1 MNGGESW
8 AVVLAAGSG
17 TRFGGHKQFADLAGL
32 PMLNHAVRSAGIA
45 CDEVVVVLPPGGE
58 DCWTAPAGVRS
69 VAGGATRAQSVRAG
83 LAAVPGTAVVI
94 VVTDA
99 AHPLASPRLYRRV
112 IEAVRSGADGAV
124 PGLALTEVVKEVFF
138 TGSDTAPV
146 LEVGPNIPRESHR
159 LIQTPHAFGAKWLRD
174 AHASSVEAVED
185 SEMVSA
191 LGARVVMVEGEPAN
205 IHVTTPEELALA
217 NLLAPGVFGRDGF

>member
-17 TRFGGHKQFADLAGL
+17 TRFGGQKQFADLAGL
-32 PMLNHAVRSAGIA
+32 PMLDHAVRSAGTA
-45 CDEVVVVLPPGGE
+45 CDGVVVVLPADCQ

-83 LAAVPGTAVVI
+83 LAAVPETAIVI

-112 IEAVRSGADGAV
+112 VETVRSGADGAV
-124 PGLALTEVVKEVFF
+124 PGLPLTEVVKEVFS
-138 TGSDTAPV
+138 TSSDTAPV
-146 LEVGPNIPRESHR
+146 LEAGRNIPRETHR
-159 LIQTPHAFGAKWLRD
+159 LTQTPYAFGANWLRE
-174 AHASSVEAVED
+174 AYASSLEAVED
-185 SEMVSA
+185 SELVSA